1 MARCIK
7 LTFAKTQ
14 NAVNMSSKSPSLST
28 QSIAVFIGQVSGFA
42 VNFLTPVLLVRLISK
57 SDYGV
62 LQQFVLMGNTLLP
75 ILGLGLASSLYYF
88 FPVNIG
94 TQRSSFV
101 FNTWLQMAAS
111 GMVFLLIFSYLGR
124 EILEILGMEV
134 LSSAGRLVALY
145 VMFLLSGTLIDFLF
159 VLEQRVRMSM
169 VFNPIDKT
177 VRLLLIVGAAFFTE
191 DVMTCLMAL
200 LVYAGLRF
208 LFISYYVLSRYY
220 EASVWDSML
229 GNVKSQLAY
238 SLPFAAGIIF
248 TTLSQRVDK
257 LLVNRY
263 ITEEEFASY
272 SLAFFSI
279 PLISQAFTSINNV
292 VTPQITKFMANDQIR
307 EAHHLYTQVVSKTSS
322 LAFPAIVFFTIMAP
336 ELISF
341 LFTESYLDATPYYRA
356 YLLMFMFTM
365 TSYGIGLR
373 AAKKTNLIMLSNF
386 IGMII
391 TVGVGLIAIPEYRL
405 KGAILTALLGIGIPV
420 LTQLF
425 FEKNLYQTTV
435 ATFLP
440 WKAILI
446 SCIVSLAASI
456 PLLGV
461 KYVDLSSFVALAV
474 GGLVYFP
481 VILILEKRFGIFAFE
496 SQLNKLVK
504 AVKAKVS

>member
-1 MARCIK
+1 
-7 LTFAKTQ
+7 
-14 NAVNMSSKSPSLST
+14 MSSKSPSLST

-88 FPVNIG
+88 FPVKTG
-94 TQRSSFV
+94 SQRNSFV
-101 FNTWLQMAAS
+101 FNTWLQMAVS
-111 GMVFLLIFSYLGR
+111 GLMFLLVFSYLGK
-124 EILEILGMEV
+124 EILELLGMEV
-134 LSSAGRLVALY
+134 LSSAGRLVAIY
-145 VMFLLSGTLIDFLF
+145 IMFLLSGTFIDFLF

-177 VRLLLIVGAAFFTE
+177 FRLLLVTGAAFFTQ
-191 DVMTCLMAL
+191 DVLSCLLAL
-200 LVYAGLRF
+200 LIYAGLRF
-208 LFISYYVLSRYY
+208 AFISYYVLTRYY
-220 EASVWDSML
+220 EPSVWGSMF

-307 EAHHLYTQVVSKTSS
+307 QAHDLYTQVVSKTSS

-336 ELISF
+336 ELITF
-341 LFTESYLDATPYYRA
+341 LFTASYLDATPYYRA
-356 YLLMFMFTM
+356 YLLMFLFTM

-373 AAKKTNLIMLSNF
+373 AAKKTKLIMLSNF
-386 IGMII
+386 IGMSI
-391 TVGVGLIAIPEYRL
+391 TVGVGLMIIPVYRL
-405 KGAILTALLGIGIPV
+405 NGAIFTALLGIGIPV

-425 FEKNLYQTTV
+425 FEKSLYRSTFR
-435 ATFLP
+435 TFLP
-440 WKAILI
+440 WREILI
-446 SCIVSLAASI
+446 SLSVSLIACV
-456 PLLGV
+456 PLLGI
-461 KYVDLSSFVALAV
+461 KYFDLPDLVALAIA
-474 GGLVYFP
+474 GLVYFP
-481 VILILEKRFGIFAFE
+481 IILVLERRFGIFAFE
-496 SQLNKLVK
+496 SQLNKLIQTLK
-504 AVKAKVS
+504 NKV